1 MKKRIITM
9 ALAVIMLLAV
19 LTGCGDNASNPGND
33 TPTPQV
39 VKLSVGTGAVGGS
52 VYTTGSGWANVMNNV
67 LAGRYELTAEQTGGT
82 VANVSLIETGE
93 VEIGIVATDIL
104 YGAYTGTASWA
115 NGVKYQKPLAMFTCD
130 MPSLCPFTL
139 AGSGITTLHDLDGKR
154 VGLGPKGSS
163 IDSVFGVVFE
173 EMGITPSMIHN
184 DTWSATITALQDG
197 VIDAIVVQS
206 PAPWPSLT
214 ELEATQTVS
223 MIQMTDDE
231 LAIPSS
237 PLAPIRP
244 MQTSRSRPCASGPSW
259 PLPPMFP
266 SRSSMICWMPPSAT
280 TMTSP
285 SSITPLSW
293 LFPKTPRR
301 LV

>member
-33 TPTPQV
+33 TPTTQV

-104 YGAYTGTASWA
+104 YGAYTGTASWT

-223 MIQMTDDE
+223 MIQMT
-231 LAIPSS
+231 
-237 PLAPIRP
+237 
-244 MQTSRSRPCASGPSW
+244 G
-259 PLPPMFP
+259 
-266 SRSSMICWMPPSAT
+266 
-280 TMTSP
+280 
-285 SSITPLSW
+285 
-293 LFPKTPRR
+293 
-301 LV
+301 